1 MPSTYSPTLRIELIG
16 AGEQDGTWGTTTNSN
31 LGSIIEQAITGVQ
44 TITFSDANY
53 TLTSF
58 NGLPD
63 EARNAVL
70 VLTGT
75 NTTTRQLI
83 APAVEKVYVVSNG
96 TGAGVTIKT
105 PSGTGVT
112 VPNGAT
118 QIVYCN
124 GTNFELAASQTNVIA
139 GTGINVSTTGINSTV
154 SVNPAVTVTLTDAQT
169 LTNKTL
175 TSPALTSPTLGTPAS
190 GTLTNCTGLPIV
202 NGTTGTLTVA
212 RGGTGVTTSTGTGS
226 NVLSASPAL
235 TGTPTAP
242 TAAVT
247 TDSTQIATTAF
258 VRDIIPSGII
268 TMWSGSVASIPSGW
282 LLCNGS
288 NGTPDLRDR
297 FIVGA
302 GSSYSPGNTGGA
314 ASVTPSG
321 SVSGT
326 VGGTSLTEAQMPKH
340 FHQIVTANSMS
351 GGSYPIQNNLGAS
364 YSFGNYGGGTPD
376 DPAQSFGTYSTGGNL
391 TSGSLSTGTGVGNSH
406 THSFSASFSGSSSE
420 NRPPYYALA
429 YIMKS

>member
-44 TITFSDANY
+44 TITFVDANY
-53 TLTSF
+53 TLTAF

-63 EARNAVL
+63 ESRNAVL
-70 VLTGT
+70 VLAGT

-105 PSGTGVT
+105 SAGTGVT

-139 GTGINVSTTGINSTV
+139 GTGISVSTTGINSTV
-154 SVNPAVTVTLTDAQT
+154 SVNPAVTATLTDAQT

-175 TSPALTSPTLGTPAS
+175 VSPA
-190 GTLTNCTGLPIV
+190 I
-202 NGTTGTLTVA
+202 
-212 RGGTGVTTSTGTGS
+212 
-226 NVLSASPAL
+226 

-242 TAAVT
+242 TATVT
-247 TDSTQIATTAF
+247 TDNTQIATTAF
-258 VRDIIPSGII
+258 VRDIIPAGII
-268 TMWSGSVASIPSGW
+268 SMWSGAIGAIPTGW
-282 LLCNGS
+282 LLCDGS

-297 FIVGA
+297 FVMGA
-302 GSSYSPGNTGGA
+302 GSSYAVGATGGA
-314 ASVTPSG
+314 TTATLSAGNIPSHTH
-321 SVSGT
+321 SLSASGT
-326 VGGTSLTEAQMPKH
+326 TSTESANHSHTFSGTTSNAGTHSHIYQTGY
-340 FHQIVTANSMS
+340 QTNVTIIN
-351 GGSYPIQNNLGAS
+351 QN
-364 YSFGNYGGGTPD
+364 GNFGGGTPD
-376 DPAQSFGTYSTGGNL
+376 DGSYRYESETAGDHNHTYSGT
-391 TSGSLSTGTGVGNSH
+391 TSGISQNH
-406 THSFSASFSGSSSE
+406 THTVTVSGTSGATGSGSAF
-420 NRPPYYALA
+420 NIQNPYYALA